1 MYKDLVF
8 DLDVA
13 AWRRSSTEFT
23 MLLLEWDSCD
33 NGYSRA
39 SLKAAINS
47 CEAFL
52 IGINQSGRESIETH
66 IAALKNLCFV
76 I

>member
-23 MLLLEWDSCD
+23 MLLLEWDSCG

-39 SLKAAINS
+39 
-47 CEAFL
+47 
-52 IGINQSGRESIETH
+52 
-66 IAALKNLCFV
+66 
-76 I
+76 

>member
-1 MYKDLVF
+1 MYEDLVF

-23 MLLLEWDSCD
+23 MLLLELDHSCD

-39 SLKAAINS
+39 
-47 CEAFL
+47 
-52 IGINQSGRESIETH
+52 
-66 IAALKNLCFV
+66 
-76 I
+76 